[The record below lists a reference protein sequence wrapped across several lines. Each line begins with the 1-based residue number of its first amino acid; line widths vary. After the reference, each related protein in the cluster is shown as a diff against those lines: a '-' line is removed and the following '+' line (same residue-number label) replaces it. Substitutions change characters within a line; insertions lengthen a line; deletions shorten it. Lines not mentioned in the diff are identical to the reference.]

1 MKPVPF
7 DYIRPSSVAETCALL
22 AQDGDSRVIAGGQS
36 LVPMLAMRLARPERL
51 IDILRL
57 SELAGIKDSDDGIV
71 IGATTRQAAAERDPL
86 IAAKVPLLA
95 EVFPWV
101 GHPATR
107 RRGTIGGSIA
117 HADPSAEIPLV
128 ALTLD
133 AGIVVRDLK
142 GETTIKAS
150 EFFLGPMVT
159 AIPQSALLTAIRFPV
174 WPQHHIGTGFHEV
187 NARHSDFA
195 FVCAAAQVA
204 LDEAGRCT
212 ACAIGIG
219 GLREYPVRLDQASKA
234 LIGGD
239 LGEAAIAEA
248 VDAAMADLNIWGD
261 LHASA
266 DYRRRTGGVLARRA
280 LNDARQAAHS
290 LSTMARRQ

>member
-7 DYIRPSSVAETCALL
+7 DYVRPQSIEETCALL
-22 AQDGDSRVIAGGQS
+22 AQDDDSRVIAGGQS

-57 SELAGIKDSDDGIV
+57 ADLAGIKESPDSIV

-86 IAAKVPLLA
+86 IAAKLPLLA
-95 EVFPWV
+95 QVFPWV

-133 AGIVVRDLK
+133 ADIVVRDTK
-142 GETTIKAS
+142 DESTIKAS

-159 AIPQSALLTAIRFPV
+159 AIPQGALLTAIRFPV
-174 WPQHHIGTGFHEV
+174 WKQKRIGTGFHEV

-204 LDEAGRCT
+204 LDEAGCCT

-219 GLREYPVRLDQASKA
+219 GLGEFPVRLDPAATA
-234 LIGGD
+234 LTGSGLRD
-239 LGEAAIAEA
+239 AAIDDA
-248 VDAAMADLNIWGD
+248 VDAALADVDIWGD

-266 DYRRRTGGVLARRA
+266 DYRRRTGSVLARRA
-280 LNDARQAAHS
+280 LSDARRIAS
-290 LSTMARRQ
+290 ARRQ

>member
-1 MKPVPF
+1 VKPVPF
-7 DYIRPSSVAETCALL
+7 EYIRPQSVEDTCALL
-22 AQDGDSRVIAGGQS
+22 AQDAEARVIAGGQS
-36 LVPMLAMRLARPERL
+36 LVPMLAMRLARPTRL
-51 IDILRL
+51 VDILRL
-57 SELAGIKDSDDGIV
+57 PELAGIKDNGDNIV
-71 IGATTRQAAAERDPL
+71 IGATTRQAAAERDAL
-86 IAAKVPLLA
+86 IAAKLPLLA
-95 EVFPWV
+95 KVFPWV

-128 ALTLD
+128 ALTLGAD
-133 AGIVVRDLK
+133 IVLREMK
-142 GETTIKAS
+142 GETAIKAD

-159 AIPQSALLTAIRFPV
+159 AIPHGALLTAIRFPV
-174 WPQHHIGTGFHEV
+174 WPQQRVGTGFHEV

-195 FVCAAAQVA
+195 LVCAAAQIA
-204 LDEAGRCT
+204 LDDAGRCT

-219 GLREYPVRLDQASKA
+219 GLGEYPVRLDDAAQA

-239 LGEAAIAEA
+239 LGDKAIADA
-248 VDAAMADLNIWGD
+248 IGAAMADLTIWGD

-280 LNDARQAAHS
+280 LSDARETASKTAN
-290 LSTMARRQ
+290 ARRQ

>member
-1 MKPVPF
+1 
-7 DYIRPSSVAETCALL
+7 
-22 AQDGDSRVIAGGQS
+22 
-36 LVPMLAMRLARPERL
+36 MLAMRLARPERL

-57 SELAGIKDSDDGIV
+57 PELARIKDGGDSIV

-86 IAAKVPLLA
+86 IAAKLPLLA
-95 EVFPWV
+95 QVFPWV

-107 RRGTIGGSIA
+107 RRGTIGGSLA

-133 AGIVVRDLK
+133 ADIMVRDVK
-142 GETTIKAS
+142 GETTIKGRD
-150 EFFLGPMVT
+150 FFLGPMVT
-159 AIPQSALLTAIRFPV
+159 AIPHDALLTAIRFPV
-174 WPQHHIGTGFHEV
+174 WPQQRIGTGFHEV

-219 GLREYPVRLDQASKA
+219 GLGEYPVRLDQASKA
-234 LIGGD
+234 LIGSD
-239 LGEAAIAEA
+239 LGEAATAA
-248 VDAAMADLNIWGD
+248 ALDAAMADLTIWGD

-280 LNDARQAAHS
+280 LNDARQAAA
-290 LSTMARRQ
+290 ARRQ

>member
-1 MKPVPF
+1 VKPVPF
-7 DYIRPSSVAETCALL
+7 DYVRPNSIEQICAFL
-22 AQDGDSRVIAGGQS
+22 AQDSDARVIAGGQS
-36 LVPMLAMRLARPERL
+36 LVPMLAMRLARPTQL

-57 SELAGIKDSDDGIV
+57 PELSGIRESGNSIV

-86 IAAKVPLLA
+86 IAVKLPLLA
-95 EVFPWV
+95 KVFPWV

-128 ALTLD
+128 ALTLG
-133 AGIVVRDLK
+133 AEIVVRETR
-142 GETTIKAS
+142 GETAIKAS

-159 AIPQSALLTAIRFPV
+159 AIPQSALLTEIRFPV
-174 WPQHHIGTGFHEV
+174 WPQRRVGTGFHEV

-195 FVCAAAQVA
+195 FVCAAAQIA
-204 LDEAGRCT
+204 LDQAGRCT

-219 GLREYPVRLDQASKA
+219 GLGEFPLRLDHAA
-234 LIGGD
+234 NVLIGTDIGD
-239 LGEAAIAEA
+239 AAVAEA
-248 VDAAMADLNIWGD
+248 IDAAMADLDIWGD

-266 DYRRRTGGVLARRA
+266 DYRRRTGSVLARRA
-280 LNDARQAAHS
+280 LSDARQAA
-290 LSTMARRQ
+290 LARPQ

>member
-7 DYIRPSSVAETCALL
+7 DYIRPGSIEETCARL
-22 AQDGDSRVIAGGQS
+22 AEDGDARVIAGGQS

-57 SELAGIKDSDDGIV
+57 PELAGIKESGGSIV

-86 IAAKVPLLA
+86 IAAKLPLLA
-95 EVFPWV
+95 QVFPWV

-128 ALTLD
+128 ALTLG
-133 AGIVVRDLK
+133 ANIVVRDTG
-142 GETTIKAS
+142 GETAIKADR
-150 EFFLGPMVT
+150 FFLGPMVT
-159 AIPQSALLTAIRFPV
+159 AIPQGALLTAIRFPI
-174 WPQHHIGTGFHEV
+174 WPQQRVGTGFHEV

-195 FVCAAAQVA
+195 LVCAAAQVA
-204 LDEAGRCT
+204 IDEEGRCI
-212 ACAIGIG
+212 ACAVGIG
-219 GLREYPVRLDQASKA
+219 GLGEYPVRLDGAASA
-234 LIGGD
+234 LLGSD
-239 LGEAAIAEA
+239 LGDAAIAAA
-248 VDAAMADLNIWGD
+248 VDAAMADLDIWGD
-261 LHASA
+261 LHASV

-280 LNDARQAAHS
+280 LNDARQIA
-290 LSTMARRQ
+290 LARPQ

>member
-1 MKPVPF
+1 LKPVPF
-7 DYIRPSSVAETCALL
+7 DYIRPKSIEETCALL
-22 AQDGDSRVIAGGQS
+22 ARDAEARVIAGGQS
-36 LVPMLAMRLARPERL
+36 LVPMLAMRLSRPTQL
-51 IDILRL
+51 VDILRL
-57 SELAGIKDSDDGIV
+57 PELAGIKDNGDSIV

-86 IAAKVPLLA
+86 IAAKLPLLA
-95 EVFPWV
+95 QVFPWV

-107 RRGTIGGSIA
+107 RRGTIGGSVA

-128 ALTLD
+128 ALTLGAD
-133 AGIVVRDLK
+133 IVLRDVT
-142 GETTIKAS
+142 GETNIKTS

-159 AIPQSALLTAIRFPV
+159 AIPHGTLLTAIRFPV
-174 WPQHHIGTGFHEV
+174 WPQQRIGTGFHEV

-212 ACAIGIG
+212 ACAVGVG
-219 GLREYPVRLDQASKA
+219 GLGEYPVRLDDAAQA
-234 LIGGD
+234 LVGGD
-239 LGEAAIAEA
+239 LGDKAIADA
-248 VDAAMADLNIWGD
+248 VEAAMAQLDIWGD

-280 LNDARQAAHS
+280 LSDARQAAS
-290 LSTMARRQ
+290 ARRQ

>member
-1 MKPVPF
+1 VKPVPF
-7 DYIRPSSVAETCALL
+7 DYVRPNSIEQICAFL
-22 AQDGDSRVIAGGQS
+22 AQDSDARVIAGGQS
-36 LVPMLAMRLARPERL
+36 LVPMLAMRLARPTQL

-57 SELAGIKDSDDGIV
+57 PELSGIRESGNSIV

-86 IAAKVPLLA
+86 IAVKLPLLA
-95 EVFPWV
+95 KVFPWV

-128 ALTLD
+128 ALTLG
-133 AGIVVRDLK
+133 AEIVVRETK
-142 GETTIKAS
+142 GETAIKAS

-159 AIPQSALLTAIRFPV
+159 AIPQSALLTEIRFPV
-174 WPQHHIGTGFHEV
+174 WPQRRVGTGFHEV

-219 GLREYPVRLDQASKA
+219 GLGEFPVRLDDAAKI
-234 LIGGD
+234 LIGSD
-239 LGEAAIAEA
+239 LGDAAVAEA
-248 VDAAMADLNIWGD
+248 IEAAMADLDIWGD

-266 DYRRRTGGVLARRA
+266 DYRRRTGSVLARRA
-280 LNDARQAAHS
+280 LSDARQAA
-290 LSTMARRQ
+290 LARPQ

>member
-1 MKPVPF
+1 VKPVPF
-7 DYIRPSSVAETCALL
+7 DYVRPNSIEQICAFL
-22 AQDGDSRVIAGGQS
+22 AQDSDARVIAGGQS
-36 LVPMLAMRLARPERL
+36 LVPMLAMRLARPTQL

-57 SELAGIKDSDDGIV
+57 PELSGIRESGNSIV

-86 IAAKVPLLA
+86 IAVKLPLLA
-95 EVFPWV
+95 KVFPWV

-128 ALTLD
+128 ALTLG
-133 AGIVVRDLK
+133 AEIVVRETR
-142 GETTIKAS
+142 GETAIKAS

-159 AIPQSALLTAIRFPV
+159 AIPQSALLTEIRFPV
-174 WPQHHIGTGFHEV
+174 WPQRRVGTGFHEV

-195 FVCAAAQVA
+195 FVCAAAQIA
-204 LDEAGRCT
+204 LDQAGRCT

-219 GLREYPVRLDQASKA
+219 GLGEFPLRLDHAANA
-234 LIGGD
+234 LIGTDIGD
-239 LGEAAIAEA
+239 AAVAEA
-248 VDAAMADLNIWGD
+248 IDAAMADLDIWGD

-266 DYRRRTGGVLARRA
+266 DYRRRTGSVLARRA
-280 LNDARQAAHS
+280 LSDARQAA
-290 LSTMARRQ
+290 LARPQ

>member
-1 MKPVPF
+1 VKPVPF
-7 DYIRPSSVAETCALL
+7 NYVRPSTIEEACALL
-22 AQDGDSRVIAGGQS
+22 AQDVDTRVIAGGQS

-51 IDILRL
+51 VDILRL
-57 SELAGIKDSDDGIV
+57 PELSGIRENGGAVV
-71 IGATTRQAAAERDPL
+71 IGATTRQAAAEHNPL
-86 IAAKVPLLA
+86 IAGKLPLLA
-95 EVFPWV
+95 KVFPWV

-128 ALTLD
+128 ALTLG
-133 AGIVVRDLK
+133 AEFMVRDVS
-142 GETTIKAS
+142 GTTAIKAD
-150 EFFLGPMVT
+150 EFFLGPMAT
-159 AIPQSALLTAIRFPV
+159 AIPQEALLTEIRFPI
-174 WPQHHIGTGFHEV
+174 WPQQHIGTGFHEV

-204 LDEAGRCT
+204 LDDAGRCT

-219 GLREYPVRLDQASKA
+219 GLGEFPVRLDHAAEA
-234 LIGGD
+234 LIGTD
-239 LGEAAIAEA
+239 LGDTAEA
-248 VDAAMADLNIWGD
+248 VDAAMADLDIWGD

-280 LNDARQAAHS
+280 LSDARQGA
-290 LSTMARRQ
+290 LARPQ

>member
-7 DYIRPSSVAETCALL
+7 DYIRPNSVEETCALL
-22 AQDGDSRVIAGGQS
+22 AQDADSRVIAGGQS
-36 LVPMLAMRLARPERL
+36 LVPMLAMRLARPERI

-57 SELAGIKDSDDGIV
+57 SELEGVKESGNSIV

-86 IAAKVPLLA
+86 IAAKLPLLA
-95 EVFPWV
+95 KVFPWV

-117 HADPSAEIPLV
+117 HADPAAEIPLV

-133 AGIVVRDLK
+133 AAIVVRDVK
-142 GETTIKAS
+142 GEATIKAS

-159 AIPQSALLTAIRFPV
+159 AIPQGALLTAIRFPV
-174 WPQHHIGTGFHEV
+174 WPQQRIGTGFHEV

-195 FVCAAAQVA
+195 FVCAAAQIA
-204 LDEAGRCT
+204 LDQAGHCT

-219 GLREYPVRLDQASKA
+219 GLGEYPVRLDRASEA
-234 LIGGD
+234 LIGSD
-239 LGEAAIAEA
+239 LGEAAIAA
-248 VDAAMADLNIWGD
+248 ALDAAMADLTIWGD

-280 LNDARQAAHS
+280 LSDARQAA
-290 LSTMARRQ
+290 STATTARRQ

>member
-1 MKPVPF
+1 VKPVPF
-7 DYIRPSSVAETCALL
+7 NYVRPSTIEEICALL
-22 AQDGDSRVIAGGQS
+22 AQDGDTRVIAGGQS
-36 LVPMLAMRLARPERL
+36 LVPMLAMRLARPTQL
-51 IDILRL
+51 VDILRL
-57 SELAGIKDSDDGIV
+57 PDLSGIHENGAAVV
-71 IGATTRQAAAERDPL
+71 IGATTRQAAAEHDPL
-86 IAAKVPLLA
+86 IAAKLPLLA
-95 EVFPWV
+95 KAFPWV

-128 ALTLD
+128 ALTLG
-133 AGIVVRDLK
+133 AEFVVRDAR
-142 GETTIKAS
+142 GTTAIKAD

-159 AIPQSALLTAIRFPV
+159 AIPQGALLTEIRFPI
-174 WPQHHIGTGFHEV
+174 WPQQHIGTGFHEV

-204 LDEAGRCT
+204 LDDAGRCT

-219 GLREYPVRLDQASKA
+219 GLGEFPVHLDHAAEA
-234 LIGGD
+234 LIGTD
-239 LGEAAIAEA
+239 LNDAAVAEA
-248 VDAAMADLNIWGD
+248 VAAAMADLDIWGD

-280 LNDARQAAHS
+280 LNDARQSA
-290 LSTMARRQ
+290 TARPQ

>member
-1 MKPVPF
+1 VKPVPF
-7 DYIRPSSVAETCALL
+7 EYIRPQSVEETCALL
-22 AQDGDSRVIAGGQS
+22 AQDAEARVIAGGQS
-36 LVPMLAMRLARPERL
+36 LVPMLAMRLARPTRL
-51 IDILRL
+51 VDILRL
-57 SELAGIKDSDDGIV
+57 PELAGIKDNGDNIV
-71 IGATTRQAAAERDPL
+71 IGATTRQAAAERDAL
-86 IAAKVPLLA
+86 IAAKLPLLA
-95 EVFPWV
+95 KVFPWV

-128 ALTLD
+128 ALTLGAD
-133 AGIVVRDLK
+133 IVLREMK

-159 AIPQSALLTAIRFPV
+159 AIPHGALLTATRFPV
-174 WPQHHIGTGFHEV
+174 WPQQRIGTGFHEV

-195 FVCAAAQVA
+195 FVCAAAQIA
-204 LDEAGRCT
+204 LDDAGRCT

-219 GLREYPVRLDQASKA
+219 GLGEYPVRLDDAAQA
-234 LIGGD
+234 LIGSDIGD
-239 LGEAAIAEA
+239 KAIADAIAAAIA
-248 VDAAMADLNIWGD
+248 DLTIWGD

-280 LNDARQAAHS
+280 LSDARQAAS
-290 LSTMARRQ
+290 ARRQ

>member
-1 MKPVPF
+1 VKPVAF
-7 DYIRPSSVAETCALL
+7 DYIRPKSIEETCALL
-22 AQDGDSRVIAGGQS
+22 AQDAEARVIAGGQS
-36 LVPMLAMRLARPERL
+36 LVPMLSMRLARPTRL

-57 SELAGIKDSDDGIV
+57 PELAGIRQDGDSIV
-71 IGATTRQAAAERDPL
+71 IGATTRQAAAERFAL
-86 IAAKVPLLA
+86 IAAKLPLLA
-95 EVFPWV
+95 KVFPWV

-128 ALTLD
+128 ALTLGAD
-133 AGIVVRDLK
+133 IVLRDVK
-142 GETTIKAS
+142 GETTIQAS

-159 AIPQSALLTAIRFPV
+159 AIPHGALLTAIRFPV
-174 WPQHHIGTGFHEV
+174 WPQARVGTGFHEV

-204 LDEAGRCT
+204 LDNAGRCT
-212 ACAIGIG
+212 ACAVGIG
-219 GLREYPVRLDQASKA
+219 GLGEYPVRLDDAAHTLVGS
-234 LIGGD
+234 D
-239 LGEAAIAEA
+239 LSDKAIADSID
-248 VDAAMADLNIWGD
+248 VAMGKLDIWGD

-280 LNDARQAAHS
+280 LSDARQAAG
-290 LSTMARRQ
+290 ARRQ

>member
-7 DYIRPSSVAETCALL
+7 DYVRPQSIDETCALL
-22 AQDGDSRVIAGGQS
+22 AQDAEARVIAGGQS
-36 LVPMLAMRLARPERL
+36 LVPMLAMRLARPTRL
-51 IDILRL
+51 VDVLRL
-57 SELAGIKDSDDGIV
+57 PELAGVRENGDIIV

-86 IAAKVPLLA
+86 IAAKLPLLA
-95 EVFPWV
+95 KVFPWV

-107 RRGTIGGSIA
+107 RRGTIGGSVA

-133 AGIVVRDLK
+133 ADIVVRDVK
-142 GETTIKAS
+142 GETSIKAS

-159 AIPQSALLTAIRFPV
+159 AIPHGGLLTAIRCPV
-174 WPQHHIGTGFHEV
+174 WTQQRVGTGFHEV

-195 FVCAAAQVA
+195 FVCAAAQIA
-204 LDEAGRCT
+204 LDSAGRCT

-219 GLREYPVRLDQASKA
+219 GLGEYPVRLDDAARA
-234 LIGGD
+234 LVGSD
-239 LGEAAIAEA
+239 LGEATIADA
-248 VDAAMADLNIWGD
+248 VEAAMATLDIWGD

-280 LNDARQAAHS
+280 LRDARESA
-290 LSTMARRQ
+290 STRPQ

>member
-1 MKPVPF
+1 LKPVPF
-7 DYIRPSSVAETCALL
+7 DYIRPKSIEETCALL

-51 IDILRL
+51 VDILRL
-57 SELAGIKDSDDGIV
+57 PELAGIKESGDSIL

-86 IAAKVPLLA
+86 IAAKLPLLA
-95 EVFPWV
+95 QVFPWV

-107 RRGTIGGSIA
+107 RRGTVGGSIA
-117 HADPSAEIPLV
+117 HADPAAEIPLV

-133 AGIVVRDLK
+133 ADIVVRDVK
-142 GETTIKAS
+142 RETTIKTS

-159 AIPQSALLTAIRFPV
+159 AIPHGSLLTAIRFPV
-174 WPQHHIGTGFHEV
+174 WPQQRLGTGFHEV

-195 FVCAAAQVA
+195 FVCAAAQIA
-204 LDEAGRCT
+204 LDQAGRCT

-219 GLREYPVRLDQASKA
+219 GLGEYPVRLDRASEA
-234 LIGGD
+234 LIGSD
-239 LGEAAIAEA
+239 LSETAIAA
-248 VDAAMADLNIWGD
+248 ALDAAMADLTIWGD

-280 LNDARQAAHS
+280 LGDARQAAS
-290 LSTMARRQ
+290 ARRQ

>member
-1 MKPVPF
+1 VKPVPF
-7 DYIRPSSVAETCALL
+7 DYIRPSSVEETCALL
-22 AQDGDSRVIAGGQS
+22 AQDDDTRVIAGGQS

-57 SELAGIKDSDDGIV
+57 SELSGIKESGNSIIV
-71 IGATTRQAAAERDPL
+71 GATTRQAAAERDPL
-86 IAAKVPLLA
+86 IAAKLPLLA
-95 EVFPWV
+95 KIFPWV

-128 ALTLD
+128 ALTLG
-133 AGIVVRDLK
+133 AEIVVRDVR
-142 GETTIKAS
+142 GETVIDAGK
-150 EFFLGPMVT
+150 FFLGPMVT
-159 AIPQSALLTAIRFPV
+159 AIPQGALLTAIRLPI
-174 WPQHHIGTGFHEV
+174 WPQQRVGTGFNEV

-204 LDEAGRCT
+204 FDDAGRCA
-212 ACAIGIG
+212 ACAVGIG
-219 GLREYPVRLDQASKA
+219 GLGEFPVRLDHAAEA
-234 LIGGD
+234 LIGTD
-239 LGEAAIAEA
+239 LSDTAIAEA
-248 VDAAMADLNIWGD
+248 VDAAMADLDIWGD

-280 LNDARQAAHS
+280 LNDARQAA
-290 LSTMARRQ
+290 MARPQ

>member
-1 MKPVPF
+1 
-7 DYIRPSSVAETCALL
+7 
-22 AQDGDSRVIAGGQS
+22 
-36 LVPMLAMRLARPERL
+36 MLAMRLARPTQL

-57 SELAGIKDSDDGIV
+57 PKLAGIKDNGDSIV
-71 IGATTRQAAAERDPL
+71 IGATMRQAVAERDAL
-86 IAAKVPLLA
+86 IAAKLPLLA
-95 EVFPWV
+95 KVFPWV

-128 ALTLD
+128 ALTLGAD
-133 AGIVVRDLK
+133 IVLRDLK

-159 AIPQSALLTAIRFPV
+159 AIPHGALLTAIRFPV
-174 WPQHHIGTGFHEV
+174 WPQQRIGTGFHEV

-195 FVCAAAQVA
+195 FVCAAAQIA

-212 ACAIGIG
+212 ACAVGIG
-219 GLREYPVRLDQASKA
+219 GLGEYPVRLDDAAQA

-239 LGEAAIAEA
+239 PGDKAIADAVEAAMGKL
-248 VDAAMADLNIWGD
+248 DIWGD

-266 DYRRRTGGVLARRA
+266 EYRRRTGGVLARRA
-280 LNDARQAAHS
+280 LSDAREVASKAAR
-290 LSTMARRQ
+290 ARRQ